1 MTIEETVKAEIAEM
15 ETFLED
21 LNEQTTLLLAQK
33 ERVTNILVVLK
44 ASQEGAAQQ
53 LELDLDSGSK
63 SG

>member
-1 MTIEETVKAEIAEM
+1 MTIEETVKAEITEM

-44 ASQEGAAQQ
+44 ASQEGVAQQ
-53 LELDLDSGSK
+53 LELELDSGSN
-63 SG
+63 SE